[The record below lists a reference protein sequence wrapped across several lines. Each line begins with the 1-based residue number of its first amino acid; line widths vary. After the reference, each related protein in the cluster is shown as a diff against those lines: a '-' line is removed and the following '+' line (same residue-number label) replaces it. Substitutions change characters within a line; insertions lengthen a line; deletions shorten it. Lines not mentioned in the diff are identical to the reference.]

1 MSFYLLTLSIIP
13 LFVSR
18 AFVPIFATA
27 LFARW
32 GAGLDVVWLGFFE
45 DFTGIGLLDTI
56 PAWAIQDEVLVV
68 LGVLA
73 GLEFL
78 LQRVPETRVLIQGV
92 SEAVFKAVGAGC
104 ISYLLV
110 GGDLSGILEIWI
122 ENGELTQFDWGRGF
136 QYTWSFGI
144 GLVVFSLASI
154 RGWIYTFLQ
163 EADPDDDLG
172 LQGLMAWLE
181 DAISFVGI
189 FVAFIMPALTAMAAL
204 IAILMVWA
212 LKRSLEVIESRQ
224 QVGCTQCDAKVPS
237 CAPHCSHC
245 GVSRPEPRTVGWM
258 GWIQSEAVSD
268 PKEHEYKLLEGH
280 RCHHCGARLSERGVL
295 HSCEQC
301 HTPVFATENELTV
314 YLERVHGR
322 LGRTLFVCGLWSFVP
337 VFGMVPGLIYYKL
350 SLVYG
355 LKAYTPSSRNFLVR
369 LLRRVFV
376 LFLLLF
382 QWVPGLGLFSLP
394 LICFLD
400 YRMSRKALLSQTL
413 PAT

>member
-32 GAGLDVVWLGFFE
+32 GAGLNVVWLGFFE
-45 DFTGIGLLDTI
+45 DFTGISLLDTI

-78 LQRVPETRVLIQGV
+78 LQRIPETRALVQGV
-92 SEAVFKAVGAGC
+92 SDALIKAIGAGC
-104 ISYLLV
+104 TSYLLV
-110 GGDLSGILEIWI
+110 GGDLAGILEIWI
-122 ENGELTQFDWGRGF
+122 ENGELTRFDWGRGL

-154 RGWIYTFLQ
+154 RGWIYAFLQ
-163 EADPDDDLG
+163 ETDPEDDLG

-189 FVAFIMPALTAMAAL
+189 FVAFIMPAITAAAAL
-204 IAILMVWA
+204 VAMFMVWT
-212 LKRSLEVIESRQ
+212 LKQSLTVIESRQ
-224 QVGCTQCDAKVPS
+224 KIACHQCDAQVPA
-237 CAPHCSHC
+237 CAPHCGYC
-245 GVSRPEPRTVGWM
+245 GVSRSDPSAVGWM
-258 GWIQSEAVSD
+258 GWIQSESASD
-268 PKEHEYKLLEGH
+268 SKEHRYKLLEGH
-280 RCHHCGARLSERGVL
+280 RCFHCGVRLAEHGVL
-295 HSCEQC
+295 SSCKQC
-301 HTPVFATENELTV
+301 QTPVFATEADLTT
-314 YLERVHGR
+314 YLDRVQRR
-322 LGRTLFVCGLWSFVP
+322 LGRTLIVCGFWSLVP

-355 LKAYTPSSRNFLVR
+355 LKAYTPQSRNFLVR
-369 LLRRVFV
+369 LLRRLFV

-394 LICFLD
+394 LICLLD
-400 YRMSRKALLSQTL
+400 YRMSRKALLSQEL
-413 PAT
+413 PAA